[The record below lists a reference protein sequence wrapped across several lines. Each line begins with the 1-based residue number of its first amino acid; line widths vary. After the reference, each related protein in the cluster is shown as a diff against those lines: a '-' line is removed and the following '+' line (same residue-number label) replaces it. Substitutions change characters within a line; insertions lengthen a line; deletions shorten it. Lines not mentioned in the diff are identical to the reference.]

1 MKSAKDLFKAL
12 ILKAYEWRIWKGYPV
27 KYEELSPYRR
37 EVASKEIGRMVTD
50 LPKNERLIIK
60 ELKAKDMDMER
71 YAPPY
76 EDPPPKRQRNR
87 AIRLVVN
94 NDKDNK

>member
-12 ILKAYEWRIWKGYPV
+12 ILKAYDWKIFKGYLV

-37 EVASKEIGRMVTD
+37 ELASKEIGKMVTN
-50 LPKNERLIIK
+50 LPKNERLIIQ

-94 NDKDNK
+94 YDKE